1 MERDSG
7 LDIRKY
13 AQLVIRN
20 RYLFLAV
27 VLVISAGSVVLSYAL
42 PKAYEAK
49 STVFI
54 EKNVI
59 NELIKDIA
67 VTPSMQDRLRVLS
80 YAISS
85 RNILTKVVNTLGV
98 DVKDDR
104 QVESL
109 VKDLQNRTMV
119 NMKDMDL
126 FVVSFKDADPKFASD
141 YVNTLVRMY
150 IEENISSKREEAYG
164 ANRFLSEQ
172 ISFFKAKLDEV
183 EGEVIKFRKEKGV
196 FVAVNETAVVSDIK
210 GVQDGLDAIKIQKRE
225 LEARREVIKKQ
236 LGQEKPYT
244 VALMSRDSLQERLI
258 SLQKR
263 LRELMMTYTK
273 DYPEVMRT
281 QVEMES
287 FKEMLKNRKEGEPYD
302 SGAADTELSTINPV
316 YHQLKDE
323 YNKTERELAAV
334 AAKEEHMRR
343 LVGSKESYLRN
354 IPAEKTKLS
363 ELEMERNTYRSI
375 YEDLV
380 AKLGQSEVSKQM
392 EVQDKT
398 ATFRIVDPAM
408 VSARP
413 VSPNRVQ
420 IILLG
425 LLLGI
430 AGGVGA
436 VIALDYLS
444 ASAKRPDDLSQ
455 FNVPVLAVIPVI
467 RNPADAVVR
476 KRRDMLAFSIAGA
489 YAVVLIAIL
498 VFEATD
504 LGAYIGKL

>member
-1 MERDSG
+1 MQHDSG

-20 RYLFLAV
+20 RYLFIAV
-27 VLVISAGSVVLSYAL
+27 ALVISAGAVVFSYAL
-42 PKAYEAK
+42 PKTYAAK

-54 EKNVI
+54 ERNVI

-85 RNILTKVVNTLGV
+85 RSLLTKVVNSLGV
-98 DVKDDR
+98 NAKDDH
-104 QVESL
+104 EL
-109 VKDLQNRTMV
+109 EALIKDLQNRTEV
-119 NMKDMDL
+119 TMKDMDL
-126 FVVSFKDADPKFASD
+126 FVVSFQDVDPKFASG

-150 IEENISSKREEAYG
+150 IEENVSAKRDEAYG

-172 ISFFKAKLDEV
+172 ISFFKSKLDEV
-183 EGEVIKFRKEKGV
+183 EGEVIKFRKDKGV
-196 FVAVNETAVVSDIK
+196 FVAVNETAVVSDLK
-210 GVQDGLDAIKIQKRE
+210 GVQDGLDAIRIQKRE
-225 LEARREVIKKQ
+225 LDARREIIKKQ
-236 LGQEKPYT
+236 LGEEKPYT
-244 VALMSRDSLQERLI
+244 VALMSRDSLQERLVAM
-258 SLQKR
+258 QKR
-263 LRELMMTYTK
+263 LGELMMTYTK

-281 QVEMES
+281 QVEIES
-287 FKEMLKNRKEGEPYD
+287 LKEMLKKRNEGESQD
-302 SGAADTELSTINPV
+302 SGTADTELSTINPA
-316 YHQLKDE
+316 YTQLKDE
-323 YNKTERELAAV
+323 FNKTEREIAAIS
-334 AAKEEHMRR
+334 AKEEHMRR
-343 LVGSKESYLRN
+343 LVVSKENYLRN

-363 ELEMERNTYRSI
+363 ELEMERNTYRNI

-408 VSARP
+408 VSSRP

-425 LLLGI
+425 LLFGI
-430 AGGVGA
+430 AGGAGT

-444 ASAKRPDDLSQ
+444 ASAKMPDDLSH

-467 RNPADAVVR
+467 NNPADAAVRR
-476 KRRDMLAFSIAGA
+476 KRDILAFSIAGA
-489 YAVVLIAIL
+489 YAVVLISIL
-498 VFEATD
+498 VFEAAN
-504 LGAYIGKL
+504 LGAYIDKF